1 MKKLLFG
8 LLLFLF
14 CMTSSA
20 KDTIVYVF
28 DPMCGWCFGFSEVIK
43 KVAHENDETFYFD
56 ILSGGMVVGEREG
69 PIGDFADYI
78 LGAYPRLEKLTGV
91 KFGKPYLDQLKTKS
105 IYSSSVIPSI
115 AIEVCKELNLKLAI
129 PFASALQAKYY
140 VDGLDLREDTV
151 YVSLAKQFGF
161 NPDQFL
167 TLLKS
172 EEMKTRAFN
181 SFKHVN
187 ALGVNGFPAVL
198 AIKNGKWYALSNG
211 YTDYESLKEALE
223 KLKQL

>member
-1 MKKLLFG
+1 MKKLIFG
-8 LLLFLF
+8 SLLFF
-14 CMTSSA
+14 ICMTSNA

-43 KVAHENDETFYFD
+43 KVALENDETFYFD

-78 LGAYPRLEKLTGV
+78 LGAYPRLEQLTGA

-115 AIEVCKELNLKLAI
+115 AIEVCKELNLTQAI
-129 PFASALQAKYY
+129 PFASALQAAYY
-140 VDGLDLREDTV
+140 VEGLDLREDSV
-151 YVSLAKQFGF
+151 YINLAKQFGF
-161 NPDQFL
+161 DAEQFL
-167 TLLKS
+167 NLLKS

-187 ALGVNGFPAVL
+187 ALGVSGFPAVL
-198 AIKNGKWYALSNG
+198 AIKNGKWYSLTSG
-211 YTDYESLKEALE
+211 YSDYESLKSALE
-223 KLKQL
+223 KLQQL